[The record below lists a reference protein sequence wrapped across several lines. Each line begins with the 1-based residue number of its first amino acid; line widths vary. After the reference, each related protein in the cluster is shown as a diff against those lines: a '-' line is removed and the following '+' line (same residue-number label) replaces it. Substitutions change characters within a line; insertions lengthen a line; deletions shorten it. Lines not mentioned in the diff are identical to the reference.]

1 MSISLRKGL
10 KPIFLA
16 IELNTMIGL
25 LGNMITHQELINN
38 TSKLFVKNHKLKTN
52 FGKAP
57 F

>member
-25 LGNMITHQELINN
+25 LGNMIIHQKLINN